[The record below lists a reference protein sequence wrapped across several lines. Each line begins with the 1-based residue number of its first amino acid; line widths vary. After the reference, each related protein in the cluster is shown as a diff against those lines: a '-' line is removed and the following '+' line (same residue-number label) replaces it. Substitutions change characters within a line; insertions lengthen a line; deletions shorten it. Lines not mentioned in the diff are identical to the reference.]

1 MSKEEAEKLI
11 ESYINKTRRVLPSSF
26 ETEDLLDDLRTHIID
41 SLQDKIAQSPSKEIV
56 VLVREILEHLG
67 APEEIAKEYTEVG
80 VTDSEDSDNGK
91 QWSRKLLRLAAA
103 IIISVFAAAIVSYV
117 TEGAIDFLVTSATLV
132 LFAIAEWFLRAWHI
146 DESSRIEA
154 ETK

>member
-11 ESYINKTRRVLPSSF
+11 EDYINTTRRVLPSSF
-26 ETEDLLDDLRTHIID
+26 ETEDLLDDLRTHILD
-41 SLQDKIAQSPSKEIV
+41 SLQDKIAQRPSEEIL
-56 VLVREILEHLG
+56 VLVREVLEHLG
-67 APEEIAKEYTEVG
+67 APEEIAKEYTMVG
-80 VTDSEDSDNGK
+80 VADSEDSDDGR

-103 IIISVFAAAIVSYV
+103 IIISVIAAAIVSYV
-117 TEGAIDFLVTSATLV
+117 TEGAIDFLTASVTLV

-154 ETK
+154 EVK